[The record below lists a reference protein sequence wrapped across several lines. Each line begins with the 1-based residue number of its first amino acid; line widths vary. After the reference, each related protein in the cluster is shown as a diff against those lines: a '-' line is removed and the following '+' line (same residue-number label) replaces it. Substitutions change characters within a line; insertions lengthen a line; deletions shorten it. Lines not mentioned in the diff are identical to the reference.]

1 MTSSSSDSGSTTTD
15 GTGSTTTGTVSNLD
29 AYRLTSVTIVDP
41 HVYYDLGGCG
51 DRTALMNYAI
61 SEETKPGGAVNMMLL
76 FDPADPNAVTA
87 PMVLAEGDCT
97 FDAEGTRC
105 WQREGGT
112 LVKTSAMNS
121 NDLACDVTLP
131 STINPLYMAEG
142 APNVAAPPCF
152 TSPRGTVILPSLAEG
167 LPPLV
172 LYDAQVSGGYGFGGI
187 GPGVSKLQG
196 GLITGFIPE
205 SSAREIEGL
214 IADLPFNL
222 WGTIAGGDG
231 CQPDIN
237 NPIDDTDPDPN
248 PENLERGIQMYL
260 NFEAERVVW
269 LE

>member
-1 MTSSSSDSGSTTTD
+1 MTET
-15 GTGSTTTGTVSNLD
+15 GTGTGTVSKLD

-61 SEETKPGGAVNMMLL
+61 SEEIEEGGAVNMMLL
-76 FDPADPNAVTA
+76 FDPADPAAKEA
-87 PMVLAEGDCT
+87 PMILVEADCT
-97 FDAEGTRC
+97 FGPEGGRC
-105 WQREGGT
+105 WQSEGGT
-112 LVKTSAMNS
+112 YVKTVATNS
-121 NDLACDVTLP
+121 PDLACDVTLP
-131 STINPLYMAEG
+131 LTVNPLYAAEG
-142 APNVAAPPCF
+142 APNVAPPPCF
-152 TSPRGTVILPSLAEG
+152 SSPRGTVILPSLAEG

-172 LYDAQVSGGYGFGGI
+172 LYDAQVSGSYGLGGI
-187 GPGVSKLQG
+187 GPGIDELES

-248 PENLERGIQMYL
+248 PENPERGIQMYL

>member
-1 MTSSSSDSGSTTTD
+1 MTTTD
-15 GTGSTTTGTVSNLD
+15 STSDAGSSTADATGSMTTTGSVSKLD
-29 AYRLTSVTIVDP
+29 AYRLTSVMIVDP

-61 SEETKPGGAVNMMLL
+61 SEETKEGGAVNMMLL
-76 FDPADPNAVTA
+76 FDPADPNAGGA
-87 PMVLAEGDCT
+87 PLVLAEGDCT
-97 FDAEGTRC
+97 FGPEGTRC
-105 WQREGGT
+105 WQREAGT
-112 LVKTSAMNS
+112 LVMTSAMNS
-121 NDLACDVTLP
+121 LDFACDVTLP
-131 STINPLYMAEG
+131 ATVNPLYMAEG
-142 APNVAAPPCF
+142 APNVAAAPCF
-152 TSPRGTVILPSLAEG
+152 TSQRGTVILPSLAEG

-172 LYDAQVSGGYGFGGI
+172 LYDAQLSGSYGLGGA
-187 GPGVSKLQG
+187 GVIES

-248 PENLERGIQMYL
+248 IENSERGIQMYL
-260 NFEAERVVW
+260 NFEAERVTW